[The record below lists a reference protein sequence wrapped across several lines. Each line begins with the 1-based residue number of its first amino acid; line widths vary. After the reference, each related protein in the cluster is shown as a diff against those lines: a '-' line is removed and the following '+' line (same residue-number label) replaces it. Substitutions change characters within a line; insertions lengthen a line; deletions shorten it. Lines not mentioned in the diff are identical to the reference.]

1 MGFIKYSIR
10 IIKMKLTIAL
20 LATAFTDDLADDVWH
35 GPKADSNGQIAR
47 SGGERKPDDSR
58 RYDDLKEIA
67 IKHWRK
73 QGMTGK
79 NGGFDEKKY
88 WAYGCHCMILGDRA
102 MSEMGKGSPVDG
114 LDNGCKA
121 WKDCQ
126 KCVRETHGDQCIGEF
141 VRYTWKYSTKEQK
154 FISRD
159 DEGSCERELFE
170 CDVLMVKNTW
180 NNREAYS
187 DDYHLFYTTTGFDPE
202 SDASCPTGGSVPVD
216 HMCCGGGDKPY
227 YWIGLNKK
235 QCVDGV
241 PQEL

>member
-1 MGFIKYSIR
+1 MG
-10 IIKMKLTIAL
+10 
-20 LATAFTDDLADDVWH
+20 DLADDVWH
-35 GPKADSNGQIAR
+35 GPKGDSNGQIAR
-47 SGGERKPDDSR
+47 SGADRNSGDR
-58 RYDDLKEIA
+58 RYEDLENIA

-73 QGMTGK
+73 NGGTGK

-88 WAYGCHCMILGDRA
+88 WAYGCHCLMLGDRP

-126 KCVRETHGDQCIGEF
+126 KCVREEHGDQCIGEF

-170 CDVLMVKNTW
+170 CDVLMVKI
-180 NNREAYS
+180 
-187 DDYHLFYTTTGFDPE
+187 LGTTE
-202 SDASCPTGGSVPVD
+202 KPTVMTIICFTLQPA
-216 HMCCGGGDKPY
+216 
-227 YWIGLNKK
+227 
-235 QCVDGV
+235 
-241 PQEL
+241 